1 MTAAKVSERQPSVQ
15 YDRRTAQYRNSQTGR
30 FVPRA
35 TILRLVD
42 DQSDHLSTRMKALA
56 RLLSDGKIELGEFQ
70 RRASDDI
77 KLSSIRMGV
86 FASGGR
92 SQTPQS
98 VYGVIG
104 RELRSQYSFLANFAQ
119 DLAAGKLTKEQ
130 AIARAALYGGAS
142 RTAFHQ
148 AEKVARKR
156 EGFVEAKRSL
166 DPQSRHCIS
175 CLGYSTN
182 GEWLPVEQVTMPTV
196 NCQCMSRCRC
206 QVVFRRRAS
215 G

>member
-1 MTAAKVSERQPSVQ
+1 MDSSPAYF
-15 YDRRTAQYRNSQTGR
+15 YDRRTANYRNPQTGR

-35 TILRLVD
+35 AILKLVD
-42 DQSDHLSTRMKALA
+42 EESDRLSTRMKAHA
-56 RLLSDGKIELGEFQ
+56 RLLTDGKIDLGEFQ
-70 RRASDDI
+70 RRAADDI
-77 KLSSIRMGV
+77 KMSSIRMGL
-86 FASGGR
+86 FASGGK

-104 RELRSQYSFLANFAQ
+104 RELRSQYGFLANFAQ

-156 EGFVEAKRSL
+156 EGFLEAKRSL
-166 DPQSRHCIS
+166 DSAAQHCAS

>member
-1 MTAAKVSERQPSVQ
+1 MTSVLIGNKTSNIS
-15 YDRRTAQYRNSQTGR
+15 YDRRTGQYRGSDGR
-30 FVPRA
+30 FLKRSDV
-35 TILRLVD
+35 LKMVD
-42 DQSDHLSTRMKALA
+42 QEAA
-56 RLLSDGKIELGEFQ
+56 RLETRLKGHARNLTSNSIDLPEWQ
-70 RRASDDI
+70 RRMAEDI
-77 KLSSIRMGV
+77 KLSAIRAGI
-86 FASGGR
+86 FASGGK

-104 RELRSQYSFLANFAQ
+104 RELRSQYGFLANFAQ

-156 EGFVEAKRSL
+156 EGFLEAKRSL
-166 DPQSRHCIS
+166 DSAAQHCAS

>member
-1 MTAAKVSERQPSVQ
+1 MDSSPAYF
-15 YDRRTAQYRNSQTGR
+15 YDRRTANYRNPQTGK

-35 TILRLVD
+35 TILKLVD
-42 DQSDHLSTRMKALA
+42 EESDRLSTRMKAHA
-56 RLLSDGKIELGEFQ
+56 RLLTDGKIDLGEFQ
-70 RRASDDI
+70 RRAADDI
-77 KLSSIRMGV
+77 KMSSIRMGL
-86 FASGGR
+86 FASGGK

-156 EGFVEAKRSL
+156 EGFVEALRRL
-166 DPQSRHCIS
+166 DPGVTHCSPCIS
-175 CLGYSTN
+175 FDTKGL
-182 GEWLPVEQVTMPTV
+182 WLPVEQVTAPTV
-196 NCQCMSRCRC
+196 NCLCHSRCRC
-206 QVVFRRRAS
+206 VISYRRRS
-215 G
+215 